1 MVCEEL
7 YQNTLKEPY
16 LYLKKNKRNKKK
28 PNEVNSA
35 VSFSIWNTF

>member
-7 YQNTLKEPY
+7 YQNTLKEMY

-28 PNEVNSA
+28 TE
-35 VSFSIWNTF
+35 